1 MGIKMIKDLLR
12 IRDEIDSLIETYKDL
27 HPDDDIHYDL
37 MDNGEYIAK
46 EKDENYSLGRGVWDS
61 EEVQK
66 DDALKKIREGSYEN
80 KFSESKRKKVAG
92 QSQGHP
98 TLCVYGDT

>member
-1 MGIKMIKDLLR
+1 MIKDLMKLKNQ
-12 IRDEIDSLIETYKDL
+12 IDSMIETYKDL

-37 MDNGEYIAK
+37 MDNGEYITK
-46 EKDENYSLGRGVWDS
+46 EEYETHDKGNNTHLDGMS
-61 EEVQK
+61 EYNQK
-66 DDALKKIREGSYEN
+66 EQALKKIREGSYEN